1 MKKLTLSAAIISI
14 LSIILYIVA
23 FIAIDES
30 ISTTDKILFSS
41 ALLASLGFGILAMV
55 LRKYKML
62 LLIPIIAIVVVSS
75 FVQSYSEALVT
86 LKLGEAV
93 ASQTSFE
100 TLEFLILVGYI
111 VSLVF
116 ALKEHKWA
124 SITAIVILA
133 LNIVSLYSNILVLAG
148 LQSANLEVLDKS
160 SFQSYFCYIM
170 VCLGLMLTD
179 IAIIVYFTQ
188 NLIQDKKE
196 VKNEDTVE
204 NETVKTE

>member
-55 LRKYKML
+55 LGKYKML

-75 FVQSYSEALVT
+75 FIQSYSEALVN
-86 LKLGEAV
+86 LKLGEAA

-100 TLEFLILVGYI
+100 TLGFLILVGYI

-148 LQSANLEVLDKS
+148 LQSTNLKALDNS
-160 SFQSYFCYIM
+160 SFQLYFCYIM

-188 NLIQDKKE
+188 NLIPDKKE
-196 VKNEDTVE
+196 VKNEDIVE